1 MLTDIYIFII
11 KDKTGKYCFLK
22 YQYWY
27 CKSLIWIFF
36 LKFQTL
42 ISWIPWIYKLEAL
55 LHFLPGILRYH
66 EVFFWSHS
74 VKDMIR
80 LYIYTCTLFWLKIH
94 FFPQAFSHFTFE
106 RSAHNLIVVDIQG
119 VGDLYTDPQIH
130 TVGSCEYG
138 DGNLGAKGMALFFHS
153 HICNDICNSLNL
165 TEFDLSPREIATH
178 KDFLRAQVCATEVL
192 QILKFFL

>member
-1 MLTDIYIFII
+1 MYN
-11 KDKTGKYCFLK
+11 
-22 YQYWY
+22 
-27 CKSLIWIFF
+27 S
-36 LKFQTL
+36 
-42 ISWIPWIYKLEAL
+42 
-55 LHFLPGILRYH
+55 
-66 EVFFWSHS
+66 
-74 VKDMIR
+74 
-80 LYIYTCTLFWLKIH
+80 TCTKFWLKFI
-94 FFPQAFSHFTFE
+94 FSFQAFSHFTFE

-178 KDFLRAQVCATEVL
+178 KDFLRAQVFTT
-192 QILKFFL
+192 

>member
-1 MLTDIYIFII
+1 MYQIF
-11 KDKTGKYCFLK
+11 L
-22 YQYWY
+22 
-27 CKSLIWIFF
+27 
-36 LKFQTL
+36 LKF
-42 ISWIPWIYKLEAL
+42 IFS
-55 LHFLPGILRYH
+55 F
-66 EVFFWSHS
+66 
-74 VKDMIR
+74 
-80 LYIYTCTLFWLKIH
+80 
-94 FFPQAFSHFTFE
+94 QAFSHFTFE

-178 KDFLRAQVCATEVL
+178 KDFLRAQVYTT
-192 QILKFFL
+192 